1 MGFEMGMFNFMS
13 FIFPVFFILFFG
25 MFIFIIIR
33 NVKEWSHNNK
43 QPIIPVD
50 STIISKRTNV
60 SHHHHGDTHTTS
72 SSTTY
77 YVTFQFDNGER
88 LELRVP
94 GEQYGLMAE
103 GDKGVL
109 SFQGTRFINFERKIT
124 Y

>member
-1 MGFEMGMFNFMS
+1 MGFEMGMFNIMS
-13 FIFPVFFILFFG
+13 FIFPIFFILFFG

-33 NVKEWSHNNK
+33 NVKEWSYNNK
-43 QPIIPVD
+43 QPIIPVEA
-50 STIISKRTNV
+50 TVISKRTNV
-60 SHHHHGDTHTTS
+60 SHHHHGDTHASS

-88 LELRVP
+88 LELSVS
-94 GEQYGLMAE
+94 GEKYGLMAE

-109 SFQGTRFINFERKIT
+109 SFQGTRFISFERKIT